1 MRLNSKECILDNQTD
16 SVKAEDEILE
26 VSIHVE
32 SKYDS
37 LFWMRYK
44 IMVELI
50 KYFKRTPC

>member
-1 MRLNSKECILDNQTD
+1 MRLKGKECIFENQTD
-16 SVKAEDEILE
+16 SRRRDIAYLE

-44 IMVELI
+44 IMVEFN
-50 KYFKRTPC
+50 KYLKSTPC